1 VRNVAVALL
10 ALALSLVMGGCQTS
24 PEEPAAADT
33 DISIQTADIEAL
45 PVGTPQQCIER
56 LIKVVDVDYL
66 REHEFAVPEEAS
78 ARVAIEHAI
87 PEVCADAKPDEGV
100 HEAAHEV
107 IQVVEDTLAD
117 G

>member
-24 PEEPAAADT
+24 PEEPDAVDT
-33 DISIQTADIEAL
+33 DISIHTTDIESL

-66 REHEFAVPEEAS
+66 REHDVTVPDEAS

-100 HEAAHEV
+100 HQAAHEV
-107 IQVVEDTLAD
+107 VHIVEDTLAD